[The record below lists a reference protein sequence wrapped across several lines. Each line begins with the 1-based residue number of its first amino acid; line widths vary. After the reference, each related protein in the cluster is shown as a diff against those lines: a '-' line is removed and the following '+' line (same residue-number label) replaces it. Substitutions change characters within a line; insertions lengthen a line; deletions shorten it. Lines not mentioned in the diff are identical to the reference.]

1 MPVLSPE
8 SVLVRNE
15 RLAWRALEGE
25 AVILFP
31 EEGTLHRLNP
41 TGTRVWEQLDG
52 SLSLAAIAERLSDE
66 FRVEPDEALHDLET
80 LVSDLLDAGLVDITE
95 SAS

>member
-31 EEGTLHRLNP
+31 EVGTLHRLNP

-52 SLSLAAIAERLSDE
+52 SCSLATIAERLSGE
-66 FRVEPDEALHDLET
+66 FRVKPDEALHDLEA
-80 LVSDLLDAGLVDITE
+80 LVSELLDAGLVDLTE
-95 SAS
+95 SPS